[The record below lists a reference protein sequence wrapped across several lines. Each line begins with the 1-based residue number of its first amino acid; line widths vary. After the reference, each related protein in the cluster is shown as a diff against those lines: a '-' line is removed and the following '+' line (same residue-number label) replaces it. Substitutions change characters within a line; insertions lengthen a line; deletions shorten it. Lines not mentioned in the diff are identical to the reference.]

1 MNWVKRDILMKTVL
15 IYLLIILSPATSI
28 MIYFSWV
35 VTSMMKYQK
44 FSLFTQKSKNI
55 TILESINF
63 IYMFVSAQYRLYI
76 YLIA

>member
-1 MNWVKRDILMKTVL
+1 MKTVL

-35 VTSMMKYQK
+35 DTSMIKYQY
-44 FSLFTQKSKNI
+44 FSLFTKEKKSKNI
-55 TILESINF
+55 NILENIHF
-63 IYMFVSAQYRLYI
+63 IYKLLSAQYHLYI